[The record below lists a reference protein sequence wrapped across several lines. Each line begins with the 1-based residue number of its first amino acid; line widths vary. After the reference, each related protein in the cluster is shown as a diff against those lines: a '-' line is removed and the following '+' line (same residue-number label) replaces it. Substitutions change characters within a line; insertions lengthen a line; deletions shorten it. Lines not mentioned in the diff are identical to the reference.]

1 MLEFF
6 AKLFDSDF
14 MPHGGCYY
22 WEPDVLWLHTTSDAL
37 IAVAYYS
44 IPAALWYFVRK
55 RDDLT
60 FRWIFVLFGAF
71 IFACGTTHLMD
82 IWTTWTATYR
92 LEGVIK
98 ALTAGVSV
106 ATAFLLWPLIPKAL
120 ELPSPGQL
128 ALSNESL
135 RKEIRE
141 RQLAEQQAR
150 LHLERLA
157 HVDRIN
163 TLGEMAASIG
173 HELHQPLGAIV
184 NFARG
189 CERSLAAGN
198 DPQELG
204 EILRKISAQAERAAE
219 IVRRTRAF
227 STRRELNRQSTDMN
241 ELLRE
246 EGDLLDSLAQCHYVD
261 VAFDLEPDLPAVLLD
276 RVQMQ
281 QVVVNL
287 MKNGIES
294 MGESP
299 PGSRRLRIRSRTV
312 QGGIEVTV
320 ADQGCGV
327 PDDDLEKIFDVFYS
341 TKKEGMGMGLVIS
354 RSIVEAHG
362 GQLVASRNTGA
373 GLTFHLH
380 LPLTSAEDQD
390 EQLTKQVE

>member
-6 AKLFDSDF
+6 GKLFESDF

-98 ALTAGVSV
+98 AVTAGVSV
-106 ATAFLLWPLIPKAL
+106 ATALLLWPLIPKAL
-120 ELPSPGQL
+120 VLPSPGQL
-128 ALSNESL
+128 ALSNENL

-189 CERSLAAGN
+189 CERSLAAGS
-198 DPQELG
+198 DPLELQD
-204 EILRKISAQAERAAE
+204 ILRKISAQAERAAE

-227 STRRELNRQSTDMN
+227 STRRELNRQPVDLN
-241 ELLRE
+241 DLLRE
-246 EGDLLDSLAQCHYVD
+246 VGDLLDSLAQCFYVD
-261 VAFDLEPDLPAVLLD
+261 VAFDLEPDLPTLFLD

-287 MKNGIES
+287 MKNGIEA

-299 PGSRRLRIRSRTV
+299 RESRQLRIRSRTV
-312 QGGIEVTV
+312 PGGVEVTV
-320 ADQGCGV
+320 ADQGSGASE
-327 PDDDLEKIFDVFYS
+327 DDLEKIFDVFYS

-373 GLTFHLH
+373 GLTFQLR

-390 EQLTKQVE
+390 G